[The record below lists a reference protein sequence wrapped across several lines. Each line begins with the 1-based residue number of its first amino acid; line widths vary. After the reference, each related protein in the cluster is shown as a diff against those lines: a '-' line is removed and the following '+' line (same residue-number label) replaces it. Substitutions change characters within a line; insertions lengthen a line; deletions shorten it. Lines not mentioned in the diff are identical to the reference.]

1 MDGYEPDRKIP
12 YVALYLGLRG
22 KYGNKHCPHSVNEA
36 RSFARSHAELGLGAE
51 ALIRELYGIPS
62 RTLAELDRRYG
73 KLSQPLK
80 QSLPWQ
86 AAADL
91 FAAGEIKRVMRLF

>member
-1 MDGYEPDRKIP
+1 MDSYEPDRQIP
-12 YVALYLGLRG
+12 HIALYLCLRG
-22 KYGNKHCPHSVNEA
+22 KYGHKRCPHSVNEA
-36 RSFARSHAELGLGAE
+36 RAFARSHADLGLGAE

-73 KLSQPLK
+73 KLSQQLK
-80 QSLPWQ
+80 QGIPWQ
-86 AAADL
+86 AAAEL